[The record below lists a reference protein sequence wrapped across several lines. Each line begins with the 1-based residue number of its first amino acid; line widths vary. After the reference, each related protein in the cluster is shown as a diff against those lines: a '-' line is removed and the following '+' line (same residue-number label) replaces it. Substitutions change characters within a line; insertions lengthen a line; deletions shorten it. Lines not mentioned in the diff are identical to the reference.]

1 MTLRKAVKPVIIGIS
16 NIRITDDERKLLKDH
31 SPLGII
37 LFARNIEKNDK
48 GEQNKEVLAQLITDI
63 KEILGENSI
72 IAIDQEGGRV
82 QRLTKPTFYDAPPA
96 KDFGDLAKDQGLEV
110 AIEKCKQNYS
120 NIGKE
125 LKAFGINLDFAPVGD
140 ISHKGTH
147 DVIGN
152 RSFGAE
158 PEIVVPLCIA
168 ALEGLQQEKVQG
180 CIKHMPGHGRAKADS
195 HKELPKVSTSLEELE
210 KTDFKVFKEL
220 SSFDQVKLAMTAHI
234 VYECIDPDNP
244 ATLSSKVIKYIRN
257 EIGYKGLIISDAI
270 EMKALNGEMKDIA
283 KKALEAGVDIVLE
296 CTGKLENMIEVLDS
310 VSKISINKFANLLL
324 N

>member
-16 NIRITDDERKLLKDH
+16 NIRLTDDERKLLKDH

-63 KEILGENSI
+63 KEILGKNSI

-96 KDFGDLAKDQGLEV
+96 KDFGDLAKDQGLEI

-125 LKAFGINLDFAPVGD
+125 LKALGINLDFAPVGD
-140 ISHKGTH
+140 ISHKGAH

-152 RSFGAE
+152 RSFGVE

-168 ALEGLQQEKVQG
+168 ALEGLQQENVQG
-180 CIKHMPGHGRAKADS
+180 CIKHLPGHGRAKADS
-195 HKELPKVSTSLEELE
+195 HKELPKVSTSLEELK
-210 KTDFKVFKEL
+210 KTDFKVFREL

-234 VYECIDPDNP
+234 VYECIDPNNP
-244 ATLSSKVIKYIRN
+244 ATLSTKVIDYIRDK
-257 EIGYKGLIISDAI
+257 IGYKGLIISDAI
-270 EMKALNGEMKDIA
+270 DMKALSGSMADITTNV
-283 KKALEAGVDIVLE
+283 LNAGVDIVLE
-296 CTGKLENMIEVLDS
+296 CTGKYENMLEVLGNVQEVLID
-310 VSKISINKFANLLL
+310 KFTDLL
-324 N
+324 

>member
-16 NIRITDDERKLLKDH
+16 NIRLTDDERKLLKDH

-96 KDFGDLAKDQGLEV
+96 KDFGDLAKDQGLEI

-125 LKAFGINLDFAPVGD
+125 LKALGINLDFAPVGD
-140 ISHKGTH
+140 ISHKGAH

-152 RSFGAE
+152 RSFGVE
-158 PEIVVPLCIA
+158 PEIVVSLCIA
-168 ALEGLQQEKVQG
+168 ALEGLQQENVQG
-180 CIKHMPGHGRAKADS
+180 CIKHLPGHGRAKADS

-210 KTDFKVFKEL
+210 KTDFKVFREL

-234 VYECIDPDNP
+234 VYECIDPNNP
-244 ATLSSKVIKYIRN
+244 ATLSTKVIDYIRDK
-257 EIGYKGLIISDAI
+257 IGYKGLIISDAI
-270 EMKALNGEMKDIA
+270 DMKALSGSMADITTNV
-283 KKALEAGVDIVLE
+283 LNAGVDIVLE
-296 CTGKLENMIEVLDS
+296 CTGKYENMLEVLGNVQEVLID
-310 VSKISINKFANLLL
+310 KFTDLL
-324 N
+324 